1 MNEKLPAL
9 MKADNKANEYAVY
22 FKSVQQFLFFARA
35 NQNATWG
42 CYLRWADKS
51 WWWKWNASAVLFR
64 NN

>member
-35 NQNATWG
+35 NQNAT
-42 CYLRWADKS
+42 DKS
-51 WWWKWNASAVLFR
+51 WWWRWDASAVLFR